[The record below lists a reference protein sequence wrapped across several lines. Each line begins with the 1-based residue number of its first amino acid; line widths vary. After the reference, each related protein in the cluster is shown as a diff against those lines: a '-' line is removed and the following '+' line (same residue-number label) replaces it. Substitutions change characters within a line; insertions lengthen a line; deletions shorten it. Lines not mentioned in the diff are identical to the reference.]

1 MNITQ
6 HLQRNALH
14 TPDCESTICGDR
26 VRNWRETRERVARL
40 AGALRS
46 LGVASGDRVAI
57 LSLNSDRF
65 VEYLFAVPWADA
77 VINPVNIR
85 WSPGEIAYSLQDSGT
100 SVLFVDDAFAAML
113 PALRAQVPGLRTVV
127 HCGDGATPEGALD
140 YESLIAEHA
149 PIDDAR
155 RSGEALAGI
164 FYTGGTTGNP
174 KGVMLSHANLV
185 VSAMAAAAA
194 GEFLEP
200 RGRTLHAAPMF
211 HLADLFTVLIRNILG
226 GTHVTVPFFDAA
238 AVAQTI
244 EKHQVTDTLLVPT
257 MIQMLLDAPG
267 AGDADLSSLRRLIY
281 GASPISDALLSRAQV
296 ALPGVRFTQAYGMTE
311 LAPLATYLRAE
322 DHTDPVLRRSAGR
335 AAPNVEV
342 RIVDGDDNEVAPGV
356 VGEVVVRGGSVML
369 GYWNRPTDTAEALR
383 GGWMHTGDGGYMDER
398 GFVFLVDRIKDMIVS
413 GGENVY
419 SAEVE
424 NALATHP
431 AVAQCAVIGVPDPEL
446 GERVHAVVVLVPG
459 AVTTQEELRT
469 HCKALI
475 AGYKAPRTSEFV
487 EAMPLS
493 GAGKILK
500 RELRA
505 KYWPAEGRKI
515 G

>member
-6 HLQRNALH
+6 HLQRNARH
-14 TPDCESTICGDR
+14 SPDCESTICGDR
-26 VRNWRETRERVARL
+26 VRNWAETRERVARL

-46 LGVASGDRVAI
+46 LGIGSGDRVAI
-57 LSLNSDRF
+57 LSLNSDRY

-77 VINPVNIR
+77 VITPVNIR
-85 WSPGEIAYSLQDSGT
+85 WSPAEIAYSLVDSGT
-100 SVLFVDDAFAAML
+100 GTLFVDDAFAPMV
-113 PALRAQVPGLRTVV
+113 PALREQVPGLRTVV
-127 HCGDGATPEGALD
+127 HCGDGPTPEGALD
-140 YESLIAEHA
+140 YERLIVEHG
-149 PIDDAR
+149 PVEDAR
-155 RSGEALAGI
+155 RAGDQLAGI
-164 FYTGGTTGNP
+164 FYTGGTTGHP

-185 VSAMAAAAA
+185 ISAMAAAAA
-194 GEFLEP
+194 GEFLTP
-200 RGRTLHAAPMF
+200 GGRTLHAAPMF

-226 GTHVTVPFFDAA
+226 GTHVTVPFFEPA
-238 AVAQTI
+238 AVAQTV
-244 EKHQVTDTLLVPT
+244 EKHQVTDVLLVPT

-267 AGDADLSSLRRLIY
+267 AAEADLSSLQRLIY
-281 GASPISDALLSRAQV
+281 GASPISDSLLSRAQA

-311 LAPLATYLRAE
+311 LAPLATYLCAE
-322 DHTDPVLRRSAGR
+322 DHADPVLRRSAGR
-335 AAPNVEV
+335 AGPNVEV
-342 RIVDGDDNEVAPGV
+342 RVVDAEDQEVAPGV
-356 VGEVVVRGGSVML
+356 VGEVVVRGGNVML
-369 GYWNRPTDTAEALR
+369 GYWNRPAETSDALR
-383 GGWMHTGDGGYMDER
+383 GGWMHTGDGGYLNDR
-398 GFVFLVDRIKDMIVS
+398 GFVFLVDRLKDMIVS

-459 AVTTQEELRT
+459 ATATQEELRA

-487 EAMPLS
+487 DAMPLS

-505 KYWPAEGRKI
+505 KHWPEAGRAI